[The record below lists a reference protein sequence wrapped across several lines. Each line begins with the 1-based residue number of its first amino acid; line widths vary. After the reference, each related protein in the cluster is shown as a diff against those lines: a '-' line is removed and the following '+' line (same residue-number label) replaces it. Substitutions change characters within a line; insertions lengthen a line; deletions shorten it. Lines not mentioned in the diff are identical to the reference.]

1 MTTAMQ
7 TPQVRDGEL
16 TDWRERLRL
25 IVETMREM
33 STQTDP
39 QEMRRAYAE
48 RVRRLIPTDASL
60 SLSRRELSFPFYRI
74 TRSTTWQRDI
84 NPWKEKDLLPLLNG
98 GLLAELIYADEPR
111 FLDDLVVPEDDP
123 AAEYLS
129 GYRSFLFVP
138 QYDRGVALNAVVL
151 MKREPRA
158 FRHEQFPE
166 IVWMASLFGRLTY
179 SLVLADQLKA
189 AYESVDREMRLVAD
203 IQRSLL
209 PASAPN
215 IPTIGLAAHYQTS
228 HRAGGDY
235 YDFFSLPDGRW
246 GMLIA
251 DVSGH
256 GTPAAVLMAIT
267 HTLAHSY
274 GGPPTPPG
282 ELLSHLNRHLC
293 SRYTSY
299 SDTFV
304 TAFYGI
310 YDPSDRSL
318 TYASA
323 GHNPPRLK
331 RCQDG
336 SLALLDAVRGLPL
349 GIFPGE
355 TYKETVHRLVPGDQL
370 VLYTDGI
377 TDAQNPAGDMFGLG
391 RLDKVLEDCSV
402 GASDLLRSVVA
413 AVEEFCGG
421 QPPHDDRTLL
431 VAKIT

>member
-1 MTTAMQ
+1 MNATQPA
-7 TPQVRDGEL
+7 RDGQL

-39 QEMRRAYAE
+39 QEMRSAYAE
-48 RVRRLIPTDASL
+48 RVRRLIPTDATL
-60 SLSRRELSFPFYRI
+60 SLSRRELSFPYFRI
-74 TRSTTWQRDI
+74 TRSSTWKRDI
-84 NPWKEKDLLPLLNG
+84 NPWKEKDLLPLLKG
-98 GLLAELIYADEPR
+98 GLLAEFLYGDQPRLLDELI
-111 FLDDLVVPEDDP
+111 VPEDDP
-123 AAEYLS
+123 AAEYLT
-129 GYRSFLFVP
+129 GYQSFLFIP

-151 MKREPRA
+151 MKKEPCG

-166 IVWMASLFGRLTY
+166 IVWMTNLFGRVTY
-179 SLVLADQLKA
+179 SLVLAEQLKS
-189 AYESVDREMRLVAD
+189 AYESVDQEMRVVAD

-209 PASAPN
+209 PAKAPK

-246 GMLIA
+246 GLLIA

-256 GTPAAVLMAIT
+256 GAPAAVLMAIT
-267 HTLAHSY
+267 HSLAHSY
-274 GGPPTPPG
+274 GGPAMPPG
-282 ELLSHLNRHLC
+282 ELLSHLNHHLS
-293 SRYTSY
+293 SRYTAY

-310 YDPSDRSL
+310 YDPRDRSM

-336 SLALLDAVRGLPL
+336 SLALLDGVRGLPL
-349 GIFPGE
+349 GIFPSE
-355 TYKETVHRLVPGDQL
+355 TYKETVHHLVPGDQL

-377 TDAQNPAGDMFGLG
+377 TDAQNSAGEMFGLA

-402 GASDLLRSVVA
+402 GASDLLRSVLA
-413 AVEEFCGG
+413 AVDEFCGG

-431 VAKIT
+431 VAKVS

>member
-1 MTTAMQ
+1 MNVMPQ
-7 TPQVRDGEL
+7 TRHGEV
-16 TDWRERLRL
+16 TDWRERLDL

-48 RVRRLIPTDASL
+48 RVRRLIPTDATL
-60 SLSRRELSFPFYRI
+60 SLSRRELTHPNYRI
-74 TRSTTWQRDI
+74 TRSSTWKRDI
-84 NPWKEKDLLPLLNG
+84 NPWKEKELLPFLQG
-98 GLLAELIYADEPR
+98 GVLAELLYGDEPR
-111 FLDDLVVPEDDP
+111 LFDDLRVPEDDP
-123 AAEYLS
+123 AAEYLA
-129 GYRSFLFVP
+129 GYRSFLFIP

-151 MKREPRA
+151 MKREPAA
-158 FRHEQFPE
+158 FRQEQFPE
-166 IVWMASLFGRLTY
+166 IVWMTNLFGRVTY
-179 SLVLADQLKA
+179 SLVLAEQLKS
-189 AYESVDREMRLVAD
+189 AYESVDQEMRVVAD

-209 PASAPN
+209 PAKAPK
-215 IPTIGLAAHYQTS
+215 IPTLGLAAHYQTS

-267 HTLAHSY
+267 HSLAHSY

-282 ELLSHLNRHLC
+282 ELLSHLNHHL
-293 SRYTSY
+293 SRRYTSY

-310 YDPSDRSL
+310 YDPAERSL

-349 GIFPGE
+349 GIFPDE
-355 TYKETVHRLVPGDQL
+355 KYKESVHYLVPGDQL

-377 TDAQNPAGDMFGLG
+377 TEAQNARGEMFGLG
-391 RLDKVLEDCSV
+391 RLDVVLENCSV
-402 GASDLLRSVVA
+402 GASDLLRSVLS
-413 AVEEFCGG
+413 AVDQFCGS
-421 QPPHDDRTLL
+421 QPPHDDRTVL
-431 VAKIT
+431 VAKIS

>member
-1 MTTAMQ
+1 MNL
-7 TPQVRDGEL
+7 TPQTRDGEL
-16 TDWRERLRL
+16 TDWRERLDL

-48 RVRRLIPTDASL
+48 RVRRLIPFDASL
-60 SLSRRELSFPFYRI
+60 SLSRRELTYPAYRI
-74 TRSTTWQRDI
+74 TRSTTWKRDI
-84 NPWKEKDLLPLLNG
+84 NPWKEKELLPFLQG
-98 GLLAELIYADEPR
+98 GVLAELLYGDEPR
-111 FLDDLVVPEDDP
+111 VFDDLRVPDDDP

-129 GYRSFLFVP
+129 AYRSLLFIP
-138 QYDRGVALNAVVL
+138 QYDRGVGLNAVML
-151 MKREPRA
+151 MKREPSA

-166 IVWMASLFGRLTY
+166 IVWMTNLFGRVTY
-179 SLVLADQLKA
+179 SLVLAEQLKS
-189 AYESVDREMRLVAD
+189 AYESVDQEMRVVAD

-209 PASAPN
+209 PAKAPK
-215 IPTIGLAAHYQTS
+215 IPTLSLAADYQTS

-267 HTLAHSY
+267 HSLAHSY

-282 ELLSHLNRHLC
+282 ELLSHLNYHLC
-293 SRYTSY
+293 RRYTSY

-310 YDPSDRSL
+310 YDPSERSL

-349 GIFPGE
+349 GIFPDE
-355 TYKETVHRLVPGDQL
+355 KYKESVHHLVPGDQL
-370 VLYTDGI
+370 VLYTDGV
-377 TDAQNPAGDMFGLG
+377 TEAQNRRGEMFGLS
-391 RLDKVLEDCSV
+391 RLDVVLENCSV
-402 GASDLLRSVVA
+402 GASDLLRSVLS
-413 AVEEFCGG
+413 AVDQFCGD
-421 QPPHDDRTLL
+421 QPPHDDRTVL
-431 VAKIT
+431 VAKIS